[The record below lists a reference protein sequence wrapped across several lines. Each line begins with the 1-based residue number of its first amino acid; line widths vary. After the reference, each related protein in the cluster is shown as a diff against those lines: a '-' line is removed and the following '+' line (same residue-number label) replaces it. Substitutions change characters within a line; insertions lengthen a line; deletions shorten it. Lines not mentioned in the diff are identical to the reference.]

1 MFKDWSD
8 AELYASTEKY
18 ADINAND
25 SLSSEATATIPFSGT
40 GIRIYGLKTASLG
53 KALVTL
59 DGKEMPALDF
69 YTPGA
74 TEKGALIG
82 EFTNLA
88 DGDHVLTL
96 KVDPNSPQGRKKIS
110 LDSFDILKAPSVS
123 LDNPNLDPIK
133 SKDKTVTLTLP
144 TGNWDA
150 VAVTFPGIKDP
161 LLLRKVDEDHL
172 VTSGE
177 QTVLTI
183 KDNKVQLDIP
193 ETTDR
198 KAGNPIEAYAIQGKT
213 ISSSV
218 VTVFS
223 KDETIPVEEKIQ
235 TSKGDEPAPV
245 VTIPEY
251 TDPIG
256 TAGEQAAPS
265 GEIPEYTGPIGTAG
279 EQEAPTVERPEYT
292 GPIGTAGEQETPTVE
307 RPEYTGPI
315 GTVGDQEAPSV
326 EKPEYT
332 KSIETGREQKAPTID
347 GPNYSEPGK
356 GARQEKTSTSS
367 IAEYKLRVLKDEKT
381 GVEIIGRATNLEGVS
396 YLSSKHVLAQELFGK
411 IYDAYDI
418 QFKNSNNHNIQPRG
432 AVLVRLPIT
441 ADVENIYYL
450 TPTKELKSLS
460 FTIRDGMAEFTTSL
474 FSTYAVV
481 YQNVNTPE
489 TSINKT
495 VATTSL
501 NFEQTSTTD
510 SPSQL
515 ENTHLKE
522 QLPETGDSSNPL
534 LFLSGLSLVLT
545 SIFLLKNKMD

>member
-1 MFKDWSD
+1 M
-8 AELYASTEKY
+8 
-18 ADINAND
+18 
-25 SLSSEATATIPFSGT
+25 
-40 GIRIYGLKTASLG
+40 
-53 KALVTL
+53 
-59 DGKEMPALDF
+59 
-69 YTPGA
+69 
-74 TEKGALIG
+74 
-82 EFTNLA
+82 
-88 DGDHVLTL
+88 
-96 KVDPNSPQGRKKIS
+96 KVDPDSPEGRKKIS

-123 LDNPNLDPIK
+123 LDSPSLDPIK

-144 TGNWDA
+144 TGNWDG

-161 LLLRKVDEDHL
+161 LLLRKVDDDHL
-172 VTSGE
+172 VTSSE

-218 VTVFS
+218 VTVFP

-256 TAGEQAAPS
+256 TAGEQGAPS

-307 RPEYTGPI
+307 RPEYTGSI

-347 GPNYSEPGK
+347 GPNYSESGK

-381 GVEIIGRATNLEGVS
+381 GVEIIGRATDLEGVS

-501 NFEQTSTTD
+501 NFEQASTTD

-522 QLPETGDSSNPL
+522 QLPETGESSNPL